1 MEKKN
6 IFSKIKG
13 SLKESVRKF
22 LVMLKRNPQYIPL
35 VMLLAAFIVL
45 SFNLTNISNTTATM
59 NKSGMGLCAFISMLF
74 SILSMVCM
82 LNAFPKRS
90 KPNWPIIIVM
100 LVLFAVM
107 IAVDVIYCIKIYNG
121 VYVDADAI
129 KITSKNY
136 FIVDAQTAV
145 IVHIIFL
152 ALTTVCV
159 LLEPWFAKLL
169 KKINTSVEVDDNGE
183 IGVIDIS
190 EED

>member
-6 IFSKIKG
+6 TFSKIKC

-22 LVMLKRNPQYIPL
+22 LVTLKRNPQYIPL